1 MIFEKL
7 NKTRLV
13 ILLINKNQ
21 FFSWLVQILFD
32 SKSKLY
38 SSLLDINYYK
48 RKIMGNKIKNF
59 IAIQEFISH
68 EFYEKG
74 MMKEF
79 SNLVQNSEKIREKI
93 LFGQTSKKLCTVI
106 GNDFTS
112 SIGHSAHSIYIRLQL
127 SKLFPDLYPYDHVIT
142 YEKPSNLHLL
152 KKFARYFPVH
162 ENNEKFKN
170 LDWTINERVWATWTP
185 EGPMELHRAADI
197 YSREFHSKFVDPV
210 LQIND
215 SETKSA
221 EKFLAPLGFKENDW
235 FVTLH
240 LRNEAYGPGYSRS
253 KPYGRNVSINSYLP
267 SIKFIIEQ
275 GGWIVQIGGKGEK
288 IDHPRIIDYRVENQ
302 NSLLNTYFLGNC
314 KFMIAT
320 LSGPMHIPQM
330 FNTPVVATN
339 IPGILRTIYLHNSI
353 IVPRL
358 IMNHNNKIMSLQES
372 AHNKMGFRQWTLNP
386 GYEWIPNSS
395 DEILE
400 AVKEIYYK
408 KHLEISRNQI
418 YFDSS
423 VRDLGSDSSSVI
435 SNYFLEKHLDNLI

>member
-1 MIFEKL
+1 MIFKKL
-7 NKTRLV
+7 NKTVLV
-13 ILLINKNQ
+13 ILLVKNIQ
-21 FFSWLVQILFD
+21 FFSWFSQVLFD
-32 SKSKLY
+32 FLTKLY
-38 SSLLDINYYK
+38 LLLLDIHYY
-48 RKIMGNKIKNF
+48 RTKIMGRKIKNF
-59 IAIQEFISH
+59 TYVQEFISFV
-68 EFYEKG
+68 FYEKG
-74 MMKEF
+74 MIKES

-93 LFGQTSKKLCTVI
+93 LFGKTSEKLCTVI
-106 GNDFTS
+106 GDDFTG
-112 SIGHSAHSIYIRLQL
+112 SIGHSAHSIYLRLQL
-127 SKLFPDLYPYDHVIT
+127 SKLFPEVYPYDHVIT

-152 KKFARYFPVH
+152 KKFSRYFPVQ
-162 ENNEKFKN
+162 ENSEKFKN

-185 EGPMELHRAADI
+185 EGPMEIHRASDI
-197 YSREFHSKFVDPV
+197 YSREFHSKFFDPV

-215 SETKSA
+215 GETECA
-221 EKFLAPLGFKENDW
+221 EKFLVPLGFKENDW

-240 LRNEAYGPGYSRS
+240 LRTEASGPGYSRG
-253 KPYGRNVSINSYLP
+253 KPYGRNVRIDSYLP

-275 GGWIVQIGGKGEK
+275 GGWIVQIGDKGEK

-302 NSLLNTYFLGNC
+302 DSLLNTYFLGKC

-320 LSGPMHIPQM
+320 LSGPMHVPQM

-339 IPGILRTIYLHNSI
+339 IPGILRTMYLHNSI
-353 IVPRL
+353 TVPRL
-358 IMNHNNKIMSLQES
+358 IMNHKNKIMSLQES

-408 KHLEISRNQI
+408 KHLETSRNQI

-423 VRDLGSDSSSVI
+423 VRNLGTDSSSVI